1 MKPYGGEGL
10 LARSLRAP
18 RSARSSRLLFPNRI
32 NDARMS
38 RLAPRAN
45 RSGVAWGGGGAFG
58 PTRGPACESTCGPA
72 RESTCKPIRGPT
84 RGSAREKKRTNFV
97 SRISRCTQ
105 RTRCPLLIWMP
116 RKRRRSSAL
125 KDRSLAMRQELA
137 GRRPASQELAGRG
150 PISWRS
156 PVVGIRGNGNSA

>member
-1 MKPYGGEGL
+1 MTRECLGWF
-10 LARSLRAP
+10 LAPTVAASHGAVVGHADQRAGQL
-18 RSARSSRLLFPNRI
+18 AGQLAGQFADQLADQLANQTLRSSP
-32 NDARMS
+32 
-38 RLAPRAN
+38 
-45 RSGVAWGGGGAFG
+45 
-58 PTRGPACESTCGPA
+58 
-72 RESTCKPIRGPT
+72 
-84 RGSAREKKRTNFV
+84 EKKRTNFV

>member
-1 MKPYGGEGL
+1 MRRRGMARMAPAPC
-10 LARSLRAP
+10 ARSN
-18 RSARSSRLLFPNRI
+18 RLLSPNRI

-38 RLAPRAN
+38 RLVPRAN
-45 RSGVAWGGGGAFG
+45 RGGVAWGGWGVRG
-58 PTRGPACESTCGPA
+58 PTRGPIRGPACGPT
-72 RESTCKPIRGPT
+72 RGSTCKPIRGPT

-125 KDRSLAMRQELA
+125 KDRSLAMPQELA

-156 PVVGIRGNGNSA
+156 PSVGIRGNGNSA

>member
-1 MKPYGGEGL
+1 MVVRGCWHDP
-10 LARSLRAP
+10 
-18 RSARSSRLLFPNRI
+18 SARSSRLLFPNRI

-38 RLAPRAN
+38 RLVPRAN
-45 RSGVAWGGGGAFG
+45 RGGVAWGGYGV
-58 PTRGPACESTCGPA
+58 RGPARESTCGPARGPACGPA

-97 SRISRCTQ
+97 SRISRCTP